1 MKEHYF
7 SEEQES
13 ALIPRKIAARL
24 RNNDFEFWTGAGV
37 FSGKKIDKGSEL
49 LANECII
56 RENWRVLDLGC
67 GYGPVGIAIAKSFPS
82 AEIVMTDINKR
93 AVKLARMNKKS
104 SRLENVSVVQG
115 NMYGGLDEKQ
125 IKFDTILFNPP
136 QTAGKEICFRMVEL
150 ALDFLKK
157 GGLLQVVARHNKGG
171 KSFSEKMNS
180 VFGNV
185 EDIAKKSGYR
195 IYVSRKE

>member
-93 AVKLARMNKKS
+93 AAKLARMNKKLNS
-104 SRLENVSVVQG
+104 IQNASVVQG
-115 NMYGGLDEKQ
+115 NMFDKVSG
-125 IKFDTILFNPP
+125 KFDAILFNPP
-136 QTAGKEICFRMVEL
+136 QTAGKDVCFKMIEL
-150 ALDFLKK
+150 SKQYLNK

-171 KSFSEKMNS
+171 KSISEKMNS
-180 VFGNV
+180 VFGNLK
-185 EDIAKKSGYR
+185 EAAKKSGYR
-195 IYVSRKE
+195 IYISSS